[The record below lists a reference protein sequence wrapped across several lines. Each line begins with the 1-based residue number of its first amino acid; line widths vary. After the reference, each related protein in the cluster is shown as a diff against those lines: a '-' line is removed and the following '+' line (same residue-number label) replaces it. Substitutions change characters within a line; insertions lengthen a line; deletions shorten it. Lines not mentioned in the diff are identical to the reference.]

1 MESIKISTYAGR
13 QGVGDVHLQVD
24 TLANALEQI
33 FDAVVGNRALQLGI
47 KLSGGGAVPLQERLV
62 HVLHPDHLLPL
73 LHRALWM
80 QALCAHRVDHDPVE
94 GVVGHCTTDEK
105 LARPYPVQG
114 QGLDL

>member
-47 KLSGGGAVPLQERLV
+47 KLSGGGAVPL
-62 HVLHPDHLLPL
+62 
-73 LHRALWM
+73 
-80 QALCAHRVDHDPVE
+80 
-94 GVVGHCTTDEK
+94 
-105 LARPYPVQG
+105 
-114 QGLDL
+114 

>member
-13 QGVGDVHLQVD
+13 EGVGDVDLQVD
-24 TLANALEQI
+24 TLANTLEEI
-33 FDAVVGNRALQLGI
+33 FDAVVGNRTLQLGI

-80 QALCAHRVDHDPVE
+80 QALFTDRVDHDPVE
-94 GVVGHCTTDEK
+94 GVVGHCPADEK
-105 LARPYPVQG
+105 LACPYPI
-114 QGLDL
+114 